1 VSEVAIWQPGELDRA
16 PAVPNGQL
24 DDWIMVADKVVK
36 LAEVIA
42 NSPFVPVGLRGSVP
56 ATAAAI
62 LTGRELGVPPMTA
75 LANIY
80 VIGGKPGLSAL
91 VMRALIQSKGHDWQD
106 VHVSDTRVV
115 VRGRRKGESEWTEA
129 GFTAEQARVA
139 GIKMNGYPQDKLY
152 ARATARLARRKFADV
167 IAGMPYSAEELE
179 DGFDDDTPASI
190 AAEQT
195 AAEQPKA
202 DKPRTAQR
210 KQRAPKDTSPADA
223 APVAVPAPPPAQPAG
238 EALPPLP
245 GEEETSPGTAAAAGP
260 QPGPAAAPD
269 DTDYDTAGTVSPQ
282 QLTAIW
288 TVLSKAFA
296 FGAEEKEQARV
307 VCAHV
312 VEHDL
317 DSSKDLSRNEAKA
330 VLDTLAHWQHQAKE
344 RGETPRDYLIA
355 AMVATDTQGDTDAQ

>member
-1 VSEVAIWQPGELDRA
+1 VSEVAIWQPQGGGDIVQ
-16 PAVPNGQL
+16 AVPNGQL

-42 NSPFVPVGLRGSVP
+42 NSPFVPNGLRGSVP

-62 LTGRELGVPPMTA
+62 LTGRELGVPPMTS
-75 LANIY
+75 LANIH
-80 VIGGKPGLSAL
+80 VIQGKPGLSAL

-129 GFTAEQARVA
+129 SFTADQAA
-139 GIKMNGYPQDKLY
+139 KAKIMLGGYPQDKLY

-179 DGFDDDTPASI
+179 DGFDDDTPADI
-190 AAEQT
+190 AAERT

-202 DKPRTAQR
+202 DRPRTAQR
-210 KQRAPKDTSPADA
+210 KQRAPKNASPAE
-223 APVAVPAPPPAQPAG
+223 AVPPSAEPAPPSQAAG

-245 GEEETSPGTAAAAGP
+245 GEEETSV
-260 QPGPAAAPD
+260 PD
-269 DTDYDTAGTVSPQ
+269 DTDYDTPGTVTPE
-282 QLTAIW
+282 QLKKIW
-288 TVLSKAFA
+288 TVLGKEFSFTAD
-296 FGAEEKEQARV
+296 EKEQARV
-307 VCAHV
+307 VCAHI

-317 DSSKDLSRNEAKA
+317 ASSKDLSRNEAKA

-344 RGETPRDYLIA
+344 RGEEPRDYLIA
-355 AMVATDTQGDTDAQ
+355 AMVATDTQGASDVQ